1 MFGSFLV
8 KSQKLVSTLYDLTK
22 KDVPHVFAD
31 FERENIFENYIFCA
45 VSMTK
50 RYIWFYRQITKFT
63 LDPFWFDERNKF
75 KQFFFWLKLR
85 QNGNVIWQFSRH
97 ITKLLHFVIWRK
109 KQVLFCWNYNW
120 LIFTGM
126 RKKNV
131 KRNCVDCVKTN
142 NAWLWLNAAVGVWC
156 NGVAPC
162 VGVWFEAVAGLCSV
176 GVALNDLFRVIRV
189 PGLHFNTAMAPLFAT
204 FAKRASVM
212 AMTW

>member
-1 MFGSFLV
+1 MISTKNFMTVFLVNSQSVVFTLCELTRERKILKIVYFLLKLRQKGMTFGSFLV
-8 KSQKLVSTLYDLTK
+8 KSQK
-22 KDVPHVFAD
+22 F
-31 FERENIFENYIFCA
+31 
-45 VSMTK
+45 
-50 RYIWFYRQITKFT
+50 
-63 LDPFWFDERNKF
+63 
-75 KQFFFWLKLR
+75 
-85 QNGNVIWQFSRH
+85 
-97 ITKLLHFVIWRK
+97 LHFVIWRK
-109 KQVLFCWNYNW
+109 KVLFCWNYNW

-131 KRNCVDCVKTN
+131 KRNCVDFAKTN
-142 NAWLWLNAAVGVWC
+142 NAWLWPNAAVGVWC
-156 NGVAPC
+156 NGVAQWP